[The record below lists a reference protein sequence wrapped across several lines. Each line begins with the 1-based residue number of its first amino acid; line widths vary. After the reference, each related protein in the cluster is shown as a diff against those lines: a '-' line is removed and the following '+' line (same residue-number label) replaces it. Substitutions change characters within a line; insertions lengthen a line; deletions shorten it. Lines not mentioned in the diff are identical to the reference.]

1 MRAMRPS
8 GLAGRVVLC
17 GALLVMARGG
27 PSALAAQTTDT
38 IAFASPRG
46 AYVWMKGTV
55 VSPAHPVAGVVAHRL
70 ERARP
75 GGPWEKVADVSAV
88 PDARR
93 FFARLDSATRRAV
106 VRGLGQKDE
115 AAAWDYI
122 VRNPSADSL
131 AAILGN
137 DDVRLALGVYGLDPS
152 PRDGETWR
160 YRVSD
165 VDADGAIS
173 RAVVSN
179 AVSFPARASFDPV
192 QVAESRGADSVVVV
206 RWYVGDV
213 GTRAKT
219 VEIWRRAGRTGDFE
233 EVDSVAVSILAGD
246 SLLARSEDRDVTPG
260 GMYQYYAVPRDLFF
274 NRGAP
279 SDTVTVYTVPMV
291 GAALPDSI
299 EARGVDTLG
308 IVVTWRVTDP
318 DRIRT
323 VQLFRS
329 VSQDTGY
336 VQIAE
341 LPPTIGRFVDAQ
353 VSPMTMYY
361 YRLGMT
367 GLRGEVSP
375 RTAAVFSYFRS
386 ALAPAAPLAVH
397 ADTAAR
403 GFRIGWTPSGDS
415 DLAGYRVYRTDAPV
429 DTLTDSTA
437 LRLVS
442 ALLPPA
448 DTVFVDSAAGAGRQ
462 YTWAVRAVGRGGLE
476 SGYSNPTSASRVVA
490 VVFASPTGL
499 SGYADA
505 RGVVLAWTDMTR
517 TGPLVNGYLV
527 LRQDANGGRGED
539 GAAAREAAS
548 RAGAAWDTLTA
559 RPLGRLQN
567 GYRDTTAVRG
577 TWRYAVMAVRVDG
590 SRSAPSASVRVSR
603 QPAPPPPPPGFRVRA
618 DSDGVHLAW
627 DAMADSDARVRVY
640 RYGRGD
646 RPTRV
651 AEVEA
656 AELGYLDRDARSGS
670 RYWYYLTTVSAGVE
684 GARSEE
690 RTVRR

>member
-1 MRAMRPS
+1 MRAMRQS
-8 GLAGRVVLC
+8 GLAGRALLCGVVL
-17 GALLVMARGG
+17 VVARGR
-27 PSALAAQTTDT
+27 PPALTAQATDT

-55 VSPAHPVAGVVAHRL
+55 VSAAHPVAGVVAHRL

-75 GGPWEKVADVSAV
+75 GGPWERVADVNAV
-88 PDARR
+88 PDARS
-93 FFARLDSATRRAV
+93 FFARLDSATRQAV
-106 VRGLGQKDE
+106 VQGLGQKDE
-115 AAAWDYI
+115 AAAWEYI
-122 VRNPSADSL
+122 VRNPGADSL

-165 VDADGAIS
+165 VHADGSVS
-173 RAVVSN
+173 RPVVSN

-192 QVAESRGADSVVVV
+192 RVAESRGADSVVVV

-233 EVDSVAVSILAGD
+233 EVDSVAVSILVGD

-260 GMYQYYAVPRDLFF
+260 TLYQYYAIPRDLFF

-279 SDTVTVYTVPMV
+279 SDTVTVYTVPLV
-291 GAALPDSI
+291 GAVLPDSI

-308 IVVTWRVTDP
+308 IVVTWRVTDS

-329 VSQDTGY
+329 LSQDTGY

-341 LPPTIGRFVDAQ
+341 LPPTAGRFVDAQ
-353 VSPMTMYY
+353 VTPMTMYY

-367 GLRGEVSP
+367 GLRGQVSP
-375 RTAAVFSYFRS
+375 RTAAVFGYFRS

-397 ADTAAR
+397 ADTTAG
-403 GFRIGWTPSGDS
+403 GFRIAWTPSGDS

-429 DTLTDSTA
+429 ETLTDSTA

-442 ALLPPA
+442 ALLPPT

-462 YTWAVRAVGRGGLE
+462 YTWAVRAVGPGGLE
-476 SGYSNPTSASRVVA
+476 SDDSNPAAASRTA
-490 VVFASPTGL
+490 AMVFEPPSGL

-505 RGVVLAWTDMTR
+505 RGVVLAWTYMTL
-517 TGPLVNGYLV
+517 TDPLVNGYLV
-527 LRQDANGGRGED
+527 LREDADGGRGEQ
-539 GAAAREAAS
+539 GAAASGAAS
-548 RAGAAWDTLTA
+548 RGGSVWDTLTA
-559 RPLGRLQN
+559 RPLGRQEN

-577 TWRYAVMAVRVDG
+577 AWRYAVVAVRVDG
-590 SRSAPSASVRVSR
+590 KRSAPSAPVRVSR
-603 QPAPPPPPPGFRVRA
+603 EPARPPPPPGFRVSA
-618 DSDGVHLAW
+618 DSDGVLLSW
-627 DAMADSDARVRVY
+627 DAMADSAATVRVY
-640 RYGRGD
+640 RYERGE
-646 RPTRV
+646 RPARV
-651 AEVEA
+651 ADVGA
-656 AELGYLDRDARSGS
+656 AELGYLDREASPGR
-670 RYWYYLTTVSAGVE
+670 RYWYYVTTVSAGVE

-690 RTVRR
+690 RTIRR

>member
-1 MRAMRPS
+1 MGRI
-8 GLAGRVVLC
+8 GTAGRALLC
-17 GALLVMARGG
+17 GAALLAARGR
-27 PSALAAQTTDT
+27 PATLAAQAADT
-38 IAFASPRG
+38 VAFASPRG

-55 VSPAHPVAGVVAHRL
+55 VSTAHSVAGVVAHRL

-88 PDARR
+88 RDARS
-93 FFARLDSATRRAV
+93 FFGRLDTATRRAV
-106 VRGLGQKDE
+106 VRALGQKDE

-122 VRNPSADSL
+122 VRNPGADSL

-137 DDVRLALGVYGLDPS
+137 DDVRLALGIYGLDPS

-165 VDADGAIS
+165 VDADGAVS
-173 RAVVSN
+173 RPVVSN

-192 QVAESRGADSVVVV
+192 RVAESLGADSVVVL

-219 VEIWRRAGRTGDFE
+219 VEIWRRAGRSGDFE
-233 EVDSVAVSILAGD
+233 EVDSVAVSILAAD

-260 GMYQYYAVPRDLFF
+260 AMYQYYAVPRDLFF

-329 VSQDTGY
+329 LSQDTGY

-341 LPPTIGRFVDAQ
+341 LPPTAGRFVDAQ
-353 VSPMTMYY
+353 VTPMTMYY

-375 RTAAVFSYFRS
+375 RTAAVFGFFRS
-386 ALAPAAPLAVH
+386 ALAPAPPLAVH
-397 ADTAAR
+397 ADTTAV
-403 GFRIGWTPSGDS
+403 GFRIAWTPAGDV

-462 YTWAVRAVGRGGLE
+462 YTWAVRAVSPGGIE
-476 SGYSNPTSASRVVA
+476 SGYSNPASASRTA
-490 VVFASPTGL
+490 ATAFAPPSGV

-505 RGVVLAWTDMTR
+505 RGVALAWADMA
-517 TGPLVNGYLV
+517 GSDPLVSGYVV
-527 LRQDANGGRGED
+527 LREDAHGGAGP
-539 GAAAREAAS
+539 GAAAGS
-548 RAGAAWDTLTA
+548 GADAQGGSAWDTLTA
-559 RPLGRLQN
+559 RPLGRLEN

-577 TWRYAVMAVRVDG
+577 SWRYAVMAERVDG
-590 SRSAPSASVRVSR
+590 TRSAPSASVRVSR
-603 QPAPPPPPPGFRVRA
+603 KPAPPPPPPGFRVRA
-618 DSDGVHLAW
+618 DSAGIVLAW
-627 DAMADSDARVRVY
+627 DPMADSAARVRVY
-640 RYGRGD
+640 RYERGGR
-646 RPTRV
+646 PARV
-651 AEVEA
+651 AEVGA
-656 AELGYLDRDARSGS
+656 AELEYVDRDARPGH
-670 RYWYYLTTVSAGVE
+670 RYWYYMATVSGGLE
-684 GARSEE
+684 GPRSEE
-690 RTVRR
+690 RTIRR

>member
-1 MRAMRPS
+1 
-8 GLAGRVVLC
+8 
-17 GALLVMARGG
+17 
-27 PSALAAQTTDT
+27 
-38 IAFASPRG
+38 
-46 AYVWMKGTV
+46 
-55 VSPAHPVAGVVAHRL
+55 
-70 ERARP
+70 
-75 GGPWEKVADVSAV
+75 V
-88 PDARR
+88 PDARS

-106 VRGLGQKDE
+106 VRSLGQQDP
-115 AAAWDYI
+115 ASAWDYI

-137 DDVRLALGVYGLDPS
+137 DDVRLALGLYGLDPS

-165 VDADGAIS
+165 VDADGAVS
-173 RAVVSN
+173 HPVVSN
-179 AVSFPARASFDPV
+179 AVSFPATASFEPV
-192 QVAESRGADSVVVV
+192 RVAESRGADSVIVV

-260 GMYQYYAVPRDLFF
+260 AMYQYYAVPRDLFF

-308 IVVTWRVTDP
+308 IVLSWRVADP

-329 VSQDTGY
+329 ASQDTGY

-341 LPPTIGRFVDAQ
+341 LSPTTTRFVDAQ
-353 VSPMTMYY
+353 VTPMTMYY

-367 GLRGEVSP
+367 GLRGQVSP
-375 RTAAVFSYFRS
+375 RTAAVFGYFRP

-397 ADTAAR
+397 ADTAAG
-403 GFRIGWTPSGDS
+403 GFRVAWTPAGDEE
-415 DLAGYRVYRTDAPV
+415 LAGYRVYRTDAPV

-442 ALLPPA
+442 ALLPPS
-448 DTVFVDSAAGAGRQ
+448 DTTFVDSTAGAGRQ
-462 YTWAVRAVGRGGLE
+462 YTWAVRAVGPGGLE
-476 SGYSNPTSASRVVA
+476 SGYSNPASASRTIA
-490 VVFASPTGL
+490 PSAAPPAGL
-499 SGYADA
+499 SAYADA
-505 RGVVLAWTDMTR
+505 RGVLLSWSDLTR
-517 TGPLVNGYLV
+517 SDPLVEGYLV
-527 LRQDANGGRGED
+527 LRRDAGAGAGAP
-539 GAAAREAAS
+539 GAAASAGE
-548 RAGAAWDTLTA
+548 GAAWDTLTS
-559 RPLGRLQN
+559 RPLGRLEN
-567 GYRDTTAVRG
+567 AYLDTTATRG
-577 TWRYAVMAVRVDG
+577 AWLYAVVSVRVDG
-590 SRSAPSASVRVSR
+590 SRSAPSGSVRVSR
-603 QPAPPPPPPGFRVRA
+603 EPAPPPPPPGFRVSA
-618 DSDGVHLAW
+618 DSDGVLLSW
-627 DAMADSDARVRVY
+627 DAMADSTARVRVY
-640 RYGRGD
+640 RYERGGE
-646 RPTRV
+646 PTRV

-656 AELGYLDRDARSGS
+656 AELGYLDGDARSGR
-670 RYWYYLTTVSAGVE
+670 RYWYYVTTVMAGVE
-684 GARSEE
+684 GPRSEE